1 MVLNETYCRFFTR
14 NAGVGRLSTT
24 TDSRGAR
31 HPYQSANS
39 ANSFTLASWDLGLHR
54 ACTTLD
60 LGPSCGRPDQ
70 SLLRLD
76 SFARGNVL
84 VRIAVMERRS
94 WKTVYN
100 HRLARRTPPEPI
112 RQLCKLIHARLLGSR
127 APPRMH
133 NTCSWLSCRRPDQ
146 SLLRLDSFA
155 RGNDLV
161 RIAVIDRFLRQCA
174 TATRSP
180 A

>member
-1 MVLNETYCRFFTR
+1 MPRMAAVRMRGLVAIPPQVFVVEQQYCRFFTR
-14 NAGVGRLSTT
+14 NAGVGRLSTI

-31 HPYQSANS
+31 HPNQSANS

-84 VRIAVMERRS
+84 VRIAVIE
-94 WKTVYN
+94 
-100 HRLARRTPPEPI
+100 
-112 RQLCKLIHARLLGSR
+112 
-127 APPRMH
+127 
-133 NTCSWLSCRRPDQ
+133 
-146 SLLRLDSFA
+146 
-155 RGNDLV
+155 
-161 RIAVIDRFLRQCA
+161 RFLRQCA
-174 TATRSP
+174 TATSS
-180 A
+180 